1 MLCFTRR
8 FMRGV
13 MRYPT
18 AVSKPV
24 IRTSQLPAH
33 PLKGVRDGIADWFRD
48 YFVHLAADLPN
59 MTMSC
64 LTCRIDGTSLR

>member
-24 IRTSQLPAH
+24 SVPASYPLIR
-33 PLKGVRDGIADWFRD
+33 
-48 YFVHLAADLPN
+48 
-59 MTMSC
+59 
-64 LTCRIDGTSLR
+64 